1 MTKLRQVK
9 EKLKNWNKFWHVK
22 EEKQLIK
29 RRIIEIDK
37 SEQVRLMAKS
47 LFNERKQIK
56 SRLQELIFE
65 EEILWKQKAKAS
77 WAKDGDGNTKCFIK

>member
-47 LFNERKQIK
+47 F
-56 SRLQELIFE
+56 
-65 EEILWKQKAKAS
+65 
-77 WAKDGDGNTKCFIK
+77 FI